1 MSFVLD
7 FETRSAVDLKKAGAY
22 RYAEDPSTVVLML
35 GYARPG
41 EEPDWWQ
48 PGEPFPEVL
57 VEAARSATEPLHAHN
72 ALFERLIWNGPLRRV
87 VPGLPILP
95 ASAWDCTMA
104 RGAAAGWPLKL
115 ERLGEAMDLHQQK
128 DPRGSQLVAAWGNA
142 KRNPRA
148 ETFPDLVEYCRQDVR
163 AESAALL
170 RLPALSKRERQV
182 WLLDQTINDRGV
194 GVDVESARAI
204 KALLTEA
211 VRDIS
216 ANLHRLTGGAVDRPT
231 QAARIRDWAN
241 ERLQHG
247 PRIYHLPDLTA
258 ETVERALSVWDW
270 SGLDPA
276 VREVLSARQEAGGAA
291 VKKIDAMLACVCSDG
306 RARGLLQYHA
316 ANTGRWGG
324 RLIQPQNFPR
334 PTQKIDPAIFRAV
347 RDDPRRV
354 REMVETFFG
363 GVFTAAADALRPLL
377 WSPPGS
383 GKIIR
388 RADLNAIE
396 ARTVLWL
403 AGHEDAMAIFRS
415 GHCIYCEQAS
425 AVYGRKIVKAEH
437 PSERQVGKVIVLGC
451 FGPDTRVLTTE
462 GYTRIVDITTD
473 MRVWDGERWVTHGG
487 VVARGIKRTIRHLGV
502 AATPD
507 HRVWTGRAWAQWGA
521 VGRRALLSRQAL
533 ATASA
538 SLPSSAWTSAPAAAC
553 EPFGAGA
560 TAATPFL
567 SRKATYVMAAV
578 ARAQRAPRSD
588 RLLRASGGKGMPRSA
603 RTTHI
608 ASACSTAFPPF
619 FSGAITPGLGVGVTM
634 AGGASTSGRHG
645 APTGRRFWRT
655 CSGSPGGTLRS
666 WSLTGR
672 TTRGAMSPVTSAS
685 SPAGSTSATGALSA
699 SFSGRMPTFDLALSG
714 PRRRFVIWTA
724 AGPMLVHNCGY
735 QMGATRF
742 QEHAAANGII
752 VTLAQAEEYVR
763 AYRTRWHGVPK
774 LWYGLE
780 RAAWAAVL
788 KGGTHSHAGC
798 DFAMHEGALCCR
810 IPSGRVLR
818 WQGVEVDQGVDDDR
832 PTLYVRKIEAG
843 RWKRLSLYGGLIT
856 ERVTQAL
863 ARDVM
868 VHGMMLAE
876 EAGLPAILTVH
887 DEVVTEPLVDGPSV
901 RVLEE
906 CMTTVPRWAPGLP
919 LAAEGA
925 EGPRYGK

>member
-48 PGEPFPEVL
+48 PGEPFPGVL

-204 KALLTEA
+204 KALLADA

-216 ANLHRLTGGAVDRPT
+216 ASLHRLTGGAVDRPT

-241 ERLQHG
+241 ERLLDRGLRLH
-247 PRIYHLPDLTA
+247 DLKA
-258 ETVERALSVWDW
+258 ETVEHALNVWDW
-270 SGLDPA
+270 THLDPA

-396 ARTVLWL
+396 ARIVLWL

-425 AVYGRKIVKAEH
+425 AVYGRRIVKGEH
-437 PSERQVGKVIVLGC
+437 PNERQVGKVIVLGC
-451 FGPDTRVLTTE
+451 
-462 GYTRIVDITTD
+462 
-473 MRVWDGERWVTHGG
+473 
-487 VVARGIKRTIRHLGV
+487 
-502 AATPD
+502 
-507 HRVWTGRAWAQWGA
+507 
-521 VGRRALLSRQAL
+521 
-533 ATASA
+533 
-538 SLPSSAWTSAPAAAC
+538 
-553 EPFGAGA
+553 
-560 TAATPFL
+560 
-567 SRKATYVMAAV
+567 
-578 ARAQRAPRSD
+578 
-588 RLLRASGGKGMPRSA
+588 
-603 RTTHI
+603 
-608 ASACSTAFPPF
+608 
-619 FSGAITPGLGVGVTM
+619 
-634 AGGASTSGRHG
+634 
-645 APTGRRFWRT
+645 
-655 CSGSPGGTLRS
+655 
-666 WSLTGR
+666 
-672 TTRGAMSPVTSAS
+672 
-685 SPAGSTSATGALSA
+685 
-699 SFSGRMPTFDLALSG
+699 
-714 PRRRFVIWTA
+714 
-724 AGPMLVHNCGY
+724 GY
-735 QMGATRF
+735 QMGASRF